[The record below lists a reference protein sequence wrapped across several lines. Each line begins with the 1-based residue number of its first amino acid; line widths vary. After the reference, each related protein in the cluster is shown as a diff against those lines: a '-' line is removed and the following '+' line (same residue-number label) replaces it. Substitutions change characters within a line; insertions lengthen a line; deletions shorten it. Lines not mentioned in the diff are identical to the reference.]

1 MLMRDREVRQAAV
14 VVTLPGAGTVAAAI
28 TDLVRASYRQI
39 ARWQARLGELRRHAD
54 PAADPDLAATWD
66 TVAAL
71 IDLHMRAGEEV
82 RGPAICRAAP
92 HGAALAREIRDAHA
106 DIRELIAETGLQR
119 PGSPRWQDL
128 VSAVLSAWTR
138 HCDHAE
144 HGPAAVWL
152 RRADPGL
159 RQLLARQW
167 RAFQEAR
174 IRDLYPDAP
183 PRLTTCELRLAR
195 PATPRLAAP
204 AFGPLSCTCQ
214 ACTARLSQIRSASVP
229 APAAAAQR
237 PEEH

>member
-92 HGAALAREIRDAHA
+92 HGAALEREIRDAHA
-106 DIRELIAETGLQR
+106 D
-119 PGSPRWQDL
+119 
-128 VSAVLSAWTR
+128 
-138 HCDHAE
+138 